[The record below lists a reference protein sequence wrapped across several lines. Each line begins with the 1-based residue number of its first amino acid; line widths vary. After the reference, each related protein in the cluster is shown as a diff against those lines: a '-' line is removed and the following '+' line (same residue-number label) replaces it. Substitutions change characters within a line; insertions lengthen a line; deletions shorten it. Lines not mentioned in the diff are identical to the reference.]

1 MQHVVDSALPLLLK
15 AFDTDDDK
23 EAVTAAVL
31 GCEAILTGAGP
42 QCCQSYM
49 EPLAT
54 GASMVRHLA
63 GFWDQCLG
71 TSTVYIL
78 NSTSTGYMMFLC
90 LGKTRLSHTL
100 PIWFD
105 MNHIDECIRTNHTLY
120 LHHIHIPIMTTVYG
134 IYLSTIEMH

>member
-1 MQHVVDSALPLLLK
+1 MENKKKMKKWKNSIFEKLENWENLYTGEVSRQVQHVVDSALPLLLK

-54 GASMVRHLA
+54 GASMVR
-63 GFWDQCLG
+63 
-71 TSTVYIL
+71 
-78 NSTSTGYMMFLC
+78 
-90 LGKTRLSHTL
+90 RPPPPL
-100 PIWFD
+100 PPPPP
-105 MNHIDECIRTNHTLY
+105 CR
-120 LHHIHIPIMTTVYG
+120 G
-134 IYLSTIEMH
+134 SKA